1 MNKTKNNKNVK
12 DLFSKLYKDLDVFE
26 IARKELVYQSL
37 EDLKELL
44 EEEIKFI
51 KENGLEFAYKVAYL
65 IKLKAREDREKI
77 LLYSNLI
84 NEYYVISF
92 LLHISDKY
100 NLTHD
105 FNKDK
110 NVINYD
116 KKIRVQAR
124 TVGKISVVR
133 QIKDMLNNNNL
144 ILKISEVVETLDV
157 TYNISR
163 ILVTD
168 LENNL
173 LLEIDIEESE
183 LLNMLTTLKSKADD
197 LLYN

>member
-1 MNKTKNNKNVK
+1 MNKTKSNKNVK
-12 DLFSKLYKDLDVFE
+12 DLFSKEYSDLDIFE
-26 IARKELVYQSL
+26 IARKELIYQSL
-37 EDLKELL
+37 EDLKEVL

-51 KENGLEFAYKVAYL
+51 KENGLEFEYKVAYL

-100 NLTHD
+100 NLIHD

-110 NVINYD
+110 KVVNYD

-124 TVGKISVVR
+124 TVGKRSTVR

-144 ILKISEVVETLDV
+144 TLKISDVVETIDV

-183 LLNMLTTLKSKADD
+183 LLNMLSTLKAKADD
-197 LLYN
+197 LLI

>member
-1 MNKTKNNKNVK
+1 MNKTKNNVNIK
-12 DLFSKLYKDLDVFE
+12 DLFSREYRDLDIFE
-26 IARKELVYQSL
+26 ISRKELIYQSL
-37 EDLKELL
+37 EGLKELL

-84 NEYYVISF
+84 NEYYVFSY

-100 NLTHD
+100 NLIHD

-110 NVINYD
+110 SVINYN

-124 TVGKISVVR
+124 TVEKMLAVR
-133 QIKDMLNNNNL
+133 QIKDIINNNI
-144 ILKISEVVETLDV
+144 ILKISDVVETIDV
-157 TYNISR
+157 PYNISR
-163 ILVTD
+163 IIVTD

-183 LLNMLTTLKSKADD
+183 LLNMLSTLKAKAEDIFI
-197 LLYN
+197 

>member
-1 MNKTKNNKNVK
+1 MNKTKNNVNIK
-12 DLFSKLYKDLDVFE
+12 DLFSREYRDLDIFE
-26 IARKELVYQSL
+26 ISRKELIYQSL
-37 EDLKELL
+37 EGLKELL

-84 NEYYVISF
+84 NEYYVFSY

-100 NLTHD
+100 NLIHD

-110 NVINYD
+110 SVINYN

-124 TVGKISVVR
+124 TVEKMLAVR
-133 QIKDMLNNNNL
+133 QIKDIINNNI
-144 ILKISEVVETLDV
+144 ILKISDVVETIDV
-157 TYNISR
+157 PYNISR
-163 ILVTD
+163 IIVTD

-183 LLNMLTTLKSKADD
+183 LLNMLSTLKSKAEDIFI
-197 LLYN
+197 

>member
-1 MNKTKNNKNVK
+1 MNKTKNNVNIK
-12 DLFSKLYKDLDVFE
+12 DLFSREYRDLDIFE
-26 IARKELVYQSL
+26 ISKKELIYQSL
-37 EDLKELL
+37 EGLKELL

-84 NEYYVISF
+84 NEYYVFSY

-100 NLTHD
+100 NLIHD

-110 NVINYD
+110 SVINYN

-124 TVGKISVVR
+124 TVEKMLAVR
-133 QIKDMLNNNNL
+133 QIKDIINNNI
-144 ILKISEVVETLDV
+144 ILKISDVVETIDV
-157 TYNISR
+157 PYNISR
-163 ILVTD
+163 IIVTD

-183 LLNMLTTLKSKADD
+183 LLNMLSTLKSKAEDIFI
-197 LLYN
+197 

>member
-1 MNKTKNNKNVK
+1 MNKTKSNKNVK
-12 DLFSKLYKDLDVFE
+12 DLFSKEYRDLDIFE
-26 IARKELVYQSL
+26 IARKELIYQSL
-37 EDLKELL
+37 EDLKEIL

-51 KENGLEFAYKVAYL
+51 KENGLEFEYKVAYL

-84 NEYYVISF
+84 NEYYVFSY

-100 NLTHD
+100 NLIHD

-110 NVINYD
+110 KVVKYD

-124 TVGKISVVR
+124 TVGKRSTVR

-173 LLEIDIEESE
+173 LLAIDIEESE
-183 LLNMLTTLKSKADD
+183 LLNMLSTLKAKADD
-197 LLYN
+197 LLI

>member
-1 MNKTKNNKNVK
+1 MNKTKSNKNVK
-12 DLFSKLYKDLDVFE
+12 DLFSKEYRDLDIFE
-26 IARKELVYQSL
+26 IARKELIYQNL
-37 EDLKELL
+37 EDLKEIL

-51 KENGLEFAYKVAYL
+51 KENGLEFEYKIAYL

-84 NEYYVISF
+84 NEYYVFSY
-92 LLHISDKY
+92 LLHISDNY
-100 NLTHD
+100 NLIHD

-110 NVINYD
+110 EVVNYD

-124 TVGKISVVR
+124 TVEKMSIVR
-133 QIKDMLNNNNL
+133 QIKDIINYDNL
-144 ILKISEVVETLDV
+144 TLKISDVVETLDV
-157 TYNISR
+157 TYNITR
-163 ILVTD
+163 ILITD

-183 LLNMLTTLKSKADD
+183 LLNMLSTLKAKVND
-197 LLYN
+197 LLI

>member
-1 MNKTKNNKNVK
+1 MNKTKNNVNIK
-12 DLFSKLYKDLDVFE
+12 DLFSREYRDLDIFE
-26 IARKELVYQSL
+26 ISRKELIYQSL
-37 EDLKELL
+37 EGLKELL

-84 NEYYVISF
+84 NEYYVFSY

-100 NLTHD
+100 NLIHD

-110 NVINYD
+110 SVINYN

-124 TVGKISVVR
+124 TVEKC
-133 QIKDMLNNNNL
+133 
-144 ILKISEVVETLDV
+144 
-157 TYNISR
+157 
-163 ILVTD
+163 
-168 LENNL
+168 
-173 LLEIDIEESE
+173 
-183 LLNMLTTLKSKADD
+183 
-197 LLYN
+197 

>member
-1 MNKTKNNKNVK
+1 MNKTKSNKNVK
-12 DLFSKLYKDLDVFE
+12 DLFSKEYRDLDIFE
-26 IARKELVYQSL
+26 IARKELIYQNL
-37 EDLKELL
+37 EDLKEIL

-51 KENGLEFAYKVAYL
+51 KENGLEFEYKVAYL

-100 NLTHD
+100 NLIHD

-110 NVINYD
+110 EVVNYD

-124 TVGKISVVR
+124 TVEKMSIVR
-133 QIKDMLNNNNL
+133 QIKDIINYDNL
-144 ILKISEVVETLDV
+144 TLKISDVVETLDV

-183 LLNMLTTLKSKADD
+183 LLNMLSTLKAKVND
-197 LLYN
+197 LLI

>member
-1 MNKTKNNKNVK
+1 MNKTKNNVNIK
-12 DLFSKLYKDLDVFE
+12 DLFSREYRDLDIFE
-26 IARKELVYQSL
+26 IARKELIYQSL
-37 EDLKELL
+37 EGLKELL

-84 NEYYVISF
+84 NEYYVFSY

-100 NLTHD
+100 NLIHD

-110 NVINYD
+110 SVINYN

-124 TVGKISVVR
+124 TVEKMLAVR
-133 QIKDMLNNNNL
+133 QIKDIINNNI
-144 ILKISEVVETLDV
+144 ILKISDVVETIDV
-157 TYNISR
+157 PYNISR
-163 ILVTD
+163 IIVTD

-183 LLNMLTTLKSKADD
+183 LLNMLSTLKSKAEDIFI
-197 LLYN
+197 

>member
-1 MNKTKNNKNVK
+1 MNKTKNNKNIK
-12 DLFSKLYKDLDVFE
+12 DLFSREYRDLDIFE
-26 IARKELVYQSL
+26 ISRKELIYQSL
-37 EDLKELL
+37 EGLKELL

-84 NEYYVISF
+84 NEYYVFSY

-100 NLTHD
+100 NLIHD

-110 NVINYD
+110 SVINYN

-124 TVGKISVVR
+124 TVEKMLAVR
-133 QIKDMLNNNNL
+133 QIKDIINNNI
-144 ILKISEVVETLDV
+144 ILKISDVVETIDV
-157 TYNISR
+157 PYNISR
-163 ILVTD
+163 IIVTD

-183 LLNMLTTLKSKADD
+183 LLNMLSTLKSKAEDIFI
-197 LLYN
+197 

>member
-1 MNKTKNNKNVK
+1 MNKTKNNVNIK
-12 DLFSKLYKDLDVFE
+12 DLFSREYRDLDIFE
-26 IARKELVYQSL
+26 ISRKELIYQGL
-37 EDLKELL
+37 EGLKELL

-84 NEYYVISF
+84 NEYYVFSY

-100 NLTHD
+100 NLIHD

-110 NVINYD
+110 SVINYN

-124 TVGKISVVR
+124 TVEKMLAVR
-133 QIKDMLNNNNL
+133 QIKDIINNNI
-144 ILKISEVVETLDV
+144 ILKISDVVETIDV
-157 TYNISR
+157 PYNISR
-163 ILVTD
+163 IIVTD

-183 LLNMLTTLKSKADD
+183 LLNMLSTLKSKAEDIFI
-197 LLYN
+197 

>member
-1 MNKTKNNKNVK
+1 MNKTKNNVNIK
-12 DLFSKLYKDLDVFE
+12 DLFSREYRDLDIFE
-26 IARKELVYQSL
+26 ISRKELIYQSL
-37 EDLKELL
+37 EGLKELL

-84 NEYYVISF
+84 NEYYVFSY

-100 NLTHD
+100 NLIHD

-110 NVINYD
+110 SVINYN

-124 TVGKISVVR
+124 TVEKMLAVR
-133 QIKDMLNNNNL
+133 KIKDIINNNI
-144 ILKISEVVETLDV
+144 ILKISDVVETIDV
-157 TYNISR
+157 PYNISR
-163 ILVTD
+163 IIVTD

-183 LLNMLTTLKSKADD
+183 LLNMLSTLKSKAEDIFI
-197 LLYN
+197 

>member
-1 MNKTKNNKNVK
+1 MNKTKNNVNIK
-12 DLFSKLYKDLDVFE
+12 DLFSREYRDLDIFE
-26 IARKELVYQSL
+26 IARKELIYQSL
-37 EDLKELL
+37 EGLKELL

-84 NEYYVISF
+84 NEYYVFSY

-100 NLTHD
+100 NLIHD

-110 NVINYD
+110 SVINYN

-124 TVGKISVVR
+124 TVEKMLAVR
-133 QIKDMLNNNNL
+133 QIKDIINNNI
-144 ILKISEVVETLDV
+144 ILKISDVVETIDV
-157 TYNISR
+157 PYNISR
-163 ILVTD
+163 IIVTD

-183 LLNMLTTLKSKADD
+183 ILNMLSTLKSKAEDIFI
-197 LLYN
+197 